1 MKQSKKENEI
11 NSVLKYQENELKKII
26 ENTIYTIQNTY
37 NTDVIGIRD
46 MFYKKNP
53 NYLKKHYNNWDETFK
68 ELKFNVEVNLK
79 LYEKGNTVGGTI
91 YEKKQY

>member
-1 MKQSKKENEI
+1 
-11 NSVLKYQENELKKII
+11 
-26 ENTIYTIQNTY
+26 
-37 NTDVIGIRD
+37 